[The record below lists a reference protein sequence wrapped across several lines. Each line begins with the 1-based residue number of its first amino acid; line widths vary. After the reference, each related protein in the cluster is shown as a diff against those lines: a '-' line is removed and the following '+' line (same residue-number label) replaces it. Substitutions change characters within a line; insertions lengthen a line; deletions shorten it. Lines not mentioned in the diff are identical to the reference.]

1 MRSARGI
8 DDHQPFIAPD
18 AVFGVNDEIAFFK
31 GADFTQEI
39 LAAPATGP
47 TDSPSPEEKRTTP

>member
-1 MRSARGI
+1 MRPARGI

-18 AVFGVNDEIAFFK
+18 AVFGMNDEIAFFK
-31 GADFTQEI
+31 GADFAQEI

-47 TDSPSPEEKRTTP
+47 RT